1 MLTKSVSLFLLRIVF
16 WGCNPQTPPGGLR
29 PRMPAV
35 GHPSR
40 GGFSPAPNP
49 AGGIR
54 VRIPAVGHPFRGG
67 FSPAPDTA
75 GGLCHRRASSTDPWG
90 CFAFWDVVR
99 ILRPGGFVPDSLG
112 ACSLWGAN
120 RTSRPKRHPRTFSR
134 VLRALGC
141 FVPGELGG
149 TAMSSVE
156 VLREVADRATLP
168 VRMRWWESRL
178 EGGCG
183 VGLLPVGRW
192 RHAEGLRGWWLKQ
205 VLGCSRRAGSRGFAG
220 WAAVR
225 CRG

>member
-29 PRMPAV
+29 PGPPLPGTRPGA
-35 GHPSR
+35 GSHRPRTPPEGFASGSPLSGTRFGADSR
-40 GGFSPAPNP
+40 RPQTLPEGFA
-49 AGGIR
+49 
-54 VRIPAVGHPFRGG
+54 
-67 FSPAPDTA
+67 T
-75 GGLCHRRASSTDPWG
+75 GGLRPRTPGG